1 VASLVPTAAAAAT
14 LLEAAWYAADHIPG
28 FHQSSIE
35 QLALNS
41 PYEHPASR

>member
-1 VASLVPTAAAAAT
+1 VASLLLTAVAAAT
-14 LLEAAWYAADHIPG
+14 LLEVAWYAADHIPR